1 MNNLQQTDPTIS
13 QYISDEQLRLKEQL
27 QMIPSENLV
36 SQAVQESVGSVV
48 MNKYSEGQVGK
59 RYYQG
64 NVNIDKIEALAKE
77 RALKLYKLDPEKWAV
92 CVQAVTGSVANLA
105 VYNAFLE
112 PGAKMLA
119 MMLYDG
125 GHLSH
130 GWKLPDTGKPISFTS
145 RVYDS
150 YFYQVNAESGY
161 FDYDKVRERAKEVH
175 PAIIISGGTAY
186 PRDIDYK
193 ALSEIA
199 KEVGAIYMADVAHEA
214 GLIAAGVLNSPF
226 EYADVVTM
234 TSRKTLRGPVGAL
247 IFSNPER
254 MVDIERAVMPGLQGG
269 PMNHSIAGIAV
280 ALEEAMQPEFKNYS
294 EQVIKNAQVLAEEL
308 VKYGYKVVSGGT
320 DKHLVLLDL
329 RNRGSDGT
337 LAVDGH
343 DGVIALEKA
352 NIIMNK
358 NTVPGESSTPWKP
371 SGIRMGTPALTS
383 RGMVEADMVK
393 IADWVNQV
401 LSSWNDEAV
410 IARVAEEVKQF
421 ASGFPVRGVDR

>member
-1 MNNLQQTDPTIS
+1 MKQLQQTDPQIA
-13 QYISDEQLRLKEQL
+13 QYITDEQQRLKEQL
-27 QMIPSENLV
+27 EMIPSENLV
-36 SQAVQESVGSVV
+36 SQAVQEAVGSIV

-64 NVNIDKIEALAKE
+64 NKHIDSIEALAKE
-77 RALKLYKLDPEKWAV
+77 RALQLYKLDPEKWNV

-105 VYNAFLE
+105 VYNALLQ

-145 RVYDS
+145 KVYDS
-150 YFYQVNAESGY
+150 YFYHVDEESGY
-161 FDYDKVRERAKEVH
+161 FDYEKIRAKAKEVM
-175 PAIIISGGTAY
+175 PQIVISGGTAY

-214 GLIAAGVLNSPF
+214 GLIAAGVLSSPF

-234 TSRKTLRGPVGAL
+234 TTRKTLRGPVGAM

-254 MVDIERAVMPGLQGG
+254 MAEIERAVMPGLQGG

-280 ALEEAMQPEFKNYS
+280 ALQEAMQPDFIDYS
-294 EQVIKNAQVLAEEL
+294 KQVIANAQALAEEL
-308 VKYGYKVVSGGT
+308 VKQGYKVLSGGT

-329 RNRGSDGT
+329 SANGLG
-337 LAVDGH
+337 GH
-343 DGVIALEKA
+343 EVAIALEQA
-352 NIIMNK
+352 NIIVNK
-358 NTVPGESSTPWKP
+358 NTVPGEKSTPWKP
-371 SGIRMGTPALTS
+371 SGIRIGTPTLTS
-383 RGMVEADMVK
+383 RGMKEADMVK
-393 IADWVNQV
+393 IAGWMHQV
-401 LSSWNDEAV
+401 MGNLADETA
-410 IARVAEEVKQF
+410 ISKVAEEVKSF
-421 ASGFPVRGVDR
+421 ASGFPVRGV